1 MIEQL
6 ERRWDDLSSF
16 QNGQERMGTG
26 EDGYTNGY
34 AILEMEETLLNL
46 RKDLGLPFV
55 DYRQISKDRYYD
67 LQDLFNRNYG
77 MKTMRERLYKFVQS

>member
-1 MIEQL
+1 MKVKQL

-34 AILEMEETLLNL
+34 AILEMEKELLSL
-46 RKDLGLPFV
+46 RKKLNLPFV
-55 DYRQISKDRYYD
+55 DYRRISKDRYYD
-67 LQDLFNRNYG
+67 LQDLFNRNRG
-77 MKTMRERLYKFVQS
+77 MKIMRARLYSEY